1 MSILSE
7 VLLNRDPVQ
16 TLRVGKQMKLLT
28 KIDIAR
34 ENKFMTLNELANKM
48 NIKPRKLKDILS
60 GTCNVDL
67 NTLFLFESVLDI
79 NLINLEYD

>member
-16 TLRVGKQMKLLT
+16 TLQVRKQMKLLS

-34 ENKFMTLNELANKM
+34 ETNNLSVNELATKM

-79 NLINLEYD
+79 NLINLEYE